1 VYVCWSRFVG
11 ASGRTKIFF
20 SRSTDGARTFSPQI
34 SLSSG
39 RDVQGCDITVEA
51 DGDVYV
57 IWDTRDTPSGID
69 QEAVGIAR
77 STDGV
82 APSRLL
88 ARSVR
93 SIGTSRST
101 PTDATAVTAPRY
113 ARASSFSPGSRS
125 SRG

>member
-77 STDGV
+77 STDG
-82 APSRLL
+82 SHLL
-88 ARSVR
+88 AC
-93 SIGTSRST
+93 
-101 PTDATAVTAPRY
+101 
-113 ARASSFSPGSRS
+113 SPGRYVPSVLPVRHQPT
-125 SRG
+125 RLR